1 MKQFISLLITS
12 LNVNF
17 GISALRYRFTKEKK
31 RIWEPILIGLSIILG
46 GGSIIALYTVFLQ
59 GVYKGGQ
66 MLNSPELVLLIAILA
81 CQFMVFIFGIFY
93 VISAFYFSN
102 DIDLLVPLPLK
113 PYHILVSKFI
123 IITVNEY
130 LVAWP
135 VLLPAI
141 IIYGTGMRPGLMYWL
156 KSLLV
161 LLLTPVIPLV
171 LVSIFVLILMRVV
184 SIRKNRDVMV
194 VLGSLLGLLL
204 GLTINYFAQKLPE
217 GNSQQFIQDM
227 IVARADVIKLIGQ
240 RVPPSTWA
248 TYGLA
253 MQTLEGWMY
262 FILYLLISL
271 TLFGLLMWLGNL
283 FFYKGLLA
291 GQEVNRGRKKLSA
304 QSINAQLE
312 KASSPV
318 IALFLKEW
326 KLFLR
331 TPVYAMNGLAGMIMV
346 PFLILMPF
354 IARAE
359 EMKALLT
366 QIRQPQFAMQVTL
379 GSAGLVLFASSINIV
394 ACTSISREGKTFWIS
409 KMIPVPARQQV
420 TAKLL
425 HSMAISGIGVVVTT
439 AVIGI
444 ALKLSI
450 IRMFTIFILCLLG
463 NVLLNALN
471 LLIDLLHP
479 RLEWD
484 NPQEA
489 VKQNLNGL
497 FSILFTLAV
506 LALSAILTALLVQL
520 RASEWIIHAALG
532 LTMGFLAI
540 PTLAI
545 LYTLAESQY
554 RRLEA

>member
-59 GVYKGGQ
+59 GVYQGGQ

-113 PYHILVSKFI
+113 PYHILASKFI
-123 IITVNEY
+123 IIMVNEY

-141 IIYGTGMRPGLMYWL
+141 IIYGTRMRPGLMYWL

-204 GLTINYFAQKLPE
+204 GLTMNYFAQKLPE

>member
-31 RIWEPILIGLSIILG
+31 HLWEPILIGLSIILG

-59 GVYKGGQ
+59 GVYQGGQ

-113 PYHILVSKFI
+113 PYHILASKFI
-123 IITVNEY
+123 IIMVNEY

-141 IIYGTGMRPGLMYWL
+141 IIYGTRMRPGLMYWL

-184 SIRKNRDVMV
+184 SIRKNRDVLV

-204 GLTINYFAQKLPE
+204 GLTMNYFAQKLPE

>member
-31 RIWEPILIGLSIILG
+31 HLWEPILIGLSIILG

-113 PYHILVSKFI
+113 PYHILASKFI
-123 IITVNEY
+123 IIMVNEY

-184 SIRKNRDVMV
+184 SIRKNRDVLV

>member
-141 IIYGTGMRPGLMYWL
+141 IIYGTRMRPGLMYWL

-184 SIRKNRDVMV
+184 SIRKNRDVLV

-204 GLTINYFAQKLPE
+204 GLTMNYFAQKLPE

>member
-17 GISALRYRFTKEKK
+17 GISALRYRFTKEKN

-46 GGSIIALYTVFLQ
+46 GGSVIALYTVFLQ

-113 PYHILVSKFI
+113 PYHILASKFI
-123 IITVNEY
+123 IIMVNEY

-141 IIYGTGMRPGLMYWL
+141 IIYGTRMRPGLMYWL

>member
-141 IIYGTGMRPGLMYWL
+141 IIYGTRMRPGLMYWL

-184 SIRKNRDVMV
+184 SIRKNRDVLV

-262 FILYLLISL
+262 FILYVLISL

-304 QSINAQLE
+304 QSINAQLG

-318 IALFLKEW
+318 MALFLKEW

-346 PFLILMPF
+346 PFIILMPF

-366 QIRQPQFAMQVTL
+366 QIRQPQLAMQVTL

-425 HSMAISGIGVVVTT
+425 HSMAISGIGIVVTT